1 MAVTP
6 AESPDARLL
15 ERIAARDA
23 AAVGEL
29 YDRYSGLLFSIL
41 LRILRDRSEAEDV
54 LQEVFVRVWT
64 RADSYDGRLGT
75 PGAWLTRMAR
85 NRAIDKLRAKRV
97 RADVDVQDGPD
108 AEPAAH
114 LVGTTDTPEQAAQ
127 AQERS
132 ASVRSAMAA
141 LSREQRAL
149 ITAAFFEG
157 YTHSELASRFGLP
170 LGTVKTRIR
179 TGMLAM
185 RERLEQL
192 EAGIN

>member
-1 MAVTP
+1 VSVSPRETP
-6 AESPDARLL
+6 DVRLL

-23 AAVGEL
+23 SAVGEL
-29 YDRYSGLLFSIL
+29 YDRYSGLLFSII

-64 RADSYDGRLGT
+64 RADTYDGRLGA

-97 RADVDVQDGPD
+97 RADVDAQEGSETDHV
-108 AEPAAH
+108 AELA
-114 LVGTTDTPEQAAQ
+114 VTIETPERAAQ
-127 AQERS
+127 DKERN
-132 ASVRSAMAA
+132 ASVRNA
-141 LSREQRAL
+141 LATLSGEQRAL
-149 ITAAFFEG
+149 ITAAFYEG

-185 RERLEQL
+185 RERLEQ
-192 EAGIN
+192 AV